1 MKRQYIKPSIEKVAL
16 QTAPM
21 LTVLSVTGTEGGE
34 ARSQRFYGSFA
45 WDEEP
50 EEKEDDDPLF

>member
-34 ARSQRFYGSFA
+34 ARSHSFYGSFV
-45 WDEEP
+45 WEEES